1 MPMGSTPA
9 SDCPGPLSGC
19 GCRAESGA
27 AWPSRFGR
35 GACPAGSKS
44 PRSLEQGNWRR
55 GVPSPLSA
63 CVPDGRPEASLG
75 FDDLRAIAPLDPDR
89 WVEGNANLLLPRH
102 CRGRR
107 LAWVGRFSFAAA
119 LRALA
124 ADILPRSDLIVGTG
138 MAPVNRTLEGMLALC
153 SPGSEVALVGPS
165 VPLGEGPF
173 DYGISL
179 LCGGCVEQPQRVMAG
194 IRQGANFHQIH
205 P

>member
-1 MPMGSTPA
+1 VG
-9 SDCPGPLSGC
+9 
-19 GCRAESGA
+19 
-27 AWPSRFGR
+27 WPVQFR
-35 GACPAGSKS
+35 
-44 PRSLEQGNWRR
+44 RS
-55 GVPSPLSA
+55 
-63 CVPDGRPEASLG
+63 
-75 FDDLRAIAPLDPDR
+75 
-89 WVEGNANLLLPRH
+89 
-102 CRGRR
+102 
-107 LAWVGRFSFAAA
+107 